1 MGSVGMGRRG
11 QHDRKKGTAWACVL
25 GVVPAGPGDRMEV
38 GAQVRDEDLGV
49 WVCAGA
55 CWCRECTEGRG
66 GARTGCGVQMHQS
79 LQSSVGA
86 TGHTW
91 HHIR

>member
-11 QHDRKKGTAWACVL
+11 QHDGKKGTAWACVL

-38 GAQVRDEDLGV
+38 GAQARDEDLGV

-55 CWCRECTEGRG
+55 RSAQRDVEEPGLAVVFRCVRACRP
-66 GARTGCGVQMHQS
+66 V
-79 LQSSVGA
+79 
-86 TGHTW
+86 
-91 HHIR
+91 